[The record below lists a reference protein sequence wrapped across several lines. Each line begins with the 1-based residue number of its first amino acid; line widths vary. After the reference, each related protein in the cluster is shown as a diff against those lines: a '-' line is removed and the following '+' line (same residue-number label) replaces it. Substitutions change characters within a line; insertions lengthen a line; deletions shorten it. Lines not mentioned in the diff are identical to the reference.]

1 MKKRKNKK
9 EYFFAVKF
17 SLSRFFCAE
26 LTGCTDVLHVP
37 FIELSLALN
46 SAGFFRRSEIFR
58 KRNNFIWLS

>member
-46 SAGFFRRSEIFR
+46 SAGFFAVQRSSEKGI
-58 KRNNFIWLS
+58 ILYG